1 MKFIKRGGG
10 GGLSQKDIFVTRAT
24 PSSFHRANH
33 YDAIISFSGLCE
45 GSCPALTIDKSFFH
59 PDDPNKGRKR
69 AKIMFV
75 TDLNI
80 ERIKDM
86 PNKKE
91 RVSNSLK
98 EERVE
103 NTTYG
108 IPLIRAERP
117 WIIFIDERTEQE
129 KNFAEEEERNRTERE
144 KQAAKDDLERAKEK
158 STVVEKEKL
167 LRTPVK
173 NVRHTVHFSPEP
185 NSDPYDV
192 DYQIADTSFESPEKE
207 ETNDLIKNIAK
218 QKRSPAERFSKR
230 KYSDFD
236 DKVNAKRRRASGPNE
251 EEMSFRAIR
260 GELPPTDRQA
270 AMAEKQMNFSKER
283 SYLKQMERKTR
294 EGSIDDEEG
303 RRSTTPKANRLGL
316 IGYGL
321 LNERD
326 KSKSTPGENKLRQP
340 QHGPTTQELKKRK
353 NVEALKRLQRQDLE
367 ENRTSGTYVQCCNQ
381 KCAKWRLVTE
391 YTEPEQVSLLISIP
405 ALQPFP
411 QGA

>member
-1 MKFIKRGGG
+1 MI
-10 GGLSQKDIFVTRAT
+10 
-24 PSSFHRANH
+24 SS
-33 YDAIISFSGLCE
+33 SGLCE
-45 GSCPALTIDKSFFH
+45 GSCPALTIDQTFFR

-69 AKIMFV
+69 AQIKFV
-75 TDLNI
+75 TDLSI
-80 ERIKDM
+80 ERIKDT

-91 RVSNSLK
+91 RVSNSSK
-98 EERVE
+98 EEKVE

-129 KNFAEEEERNRTERE
+129 KKFAEEEERNRTERE
-144 KQAAKDDLERAKEK
+144 KEAAKEDLKRAKEE
-158 STVVEKEKL
+158 STIVEKEKL
-167 LRTPVK
+167 FRTPAK
-173 NVRHTVHFSPEP
+173 QERHNVHFSPEPEP

-207 ETNDLIKNIAK
+207 DTNILNKNIAK
-218 QKRSPAERFSKR
+218 QKRSPPERVTKR
-230 KYSDFD
+230 KQSDCD
-236 DKVNAKRRRASGPNE
+236 DKVNAKRRRASGPKE
-251 EEMSFRAIR
+251 EELSFRAIR

-270 AMAEKQMNFSKER
+270 ALAEKQRNLSKER

-326 KSKSTPGENKLRQP
+326 KSKSSPNENKLKQP

-391 YTEPEQVSLLISIP
+391 YTEPEQVRHSKQNSCP
-405 ALQPFP
+405 AAVSSRCLTT
-411 QGA
+411 GCAR

>member
-1 MKFIKRGGG
+1 MI
-10 GGLSQKDIFVTRAT
+10 
-24 PSSFHRANH
+24 
-33 YDAIISFSGLCE
+33 YFSGLCE
-45 GSCPALTIDKSFFH
+45 GSCPALTIDQSFFH

-69 AKIMFV
+69 AKIVFV

-91 RVSNSLK
+91 RVSNSSK
-98 EERVE
+98 EEKVE

-117 WIIFIDERTEQE
+117 WIIFIDERTKQE

-144 KQAAKDDLERAKEK
+144 KQAAKDDLKRAKEE

-167 LRTPVK
+167 SRTPVK
-173 NVRHTVHFSPEP
+173 QVRHNVHFSPEP
-185 NSDPYDV
+185 EPNSDPFDV
-192 DYQIADTSFESPEKE
+192 EYQIADADTSFESPEKE
-207 ETNDLIKNIAK
+207 EANVLIKNIAK
-218 QKRSPAERFSKR
+218 QKRSPAERVSKR
-230 KYSDFD
+230 KYSECD
-236 DKVNAKRRRASGPNE
+236 DKVSAKRRRASGPKE

-260 GELPPTDRQA
+260 GQLPPTDRQA
-270 AMAEKQMNFSKER
+270 AMAEKQMNLSKER

-326 KSKSTPGENKLRQP
+326 KSKSPPSENKLKQP

-391 YTEPEQVSLLISIP
+391 YTEPEEVRLFNQHSCP
-405 ALQPFP
+405 AADP
-411 QGA
+411 